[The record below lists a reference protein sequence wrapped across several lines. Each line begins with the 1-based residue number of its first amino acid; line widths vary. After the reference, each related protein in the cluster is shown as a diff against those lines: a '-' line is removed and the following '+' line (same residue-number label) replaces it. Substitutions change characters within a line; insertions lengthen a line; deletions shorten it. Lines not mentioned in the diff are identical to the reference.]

1 MSAKGLRMSTKRA
14 IEGYIFLLPWLIGF
28 TVFLGIPL
36 FQSLMM
42 SLSKVNANFQG
53 TFTGLANY
61 RELLLANAEFT
72 RQLVK
77 TIRNMALDVPV
88 ILVFSLLAA
97 ILVNQKLPG
106 RGFFRSVFFVPV
118 VITSGAVM
126 KYLFDANVGTNLIA
140 SGNLWA
146 WAKYLGPEFT
156 QNLQELLN
164 RISLVLW
171 HSGVQ
176 ILIFLAGLQSI
187 APSLYEASRVDGA
200 NDWEIFWK
208 ITLPMISPM
217 ILLNAIYSIVDS
229 FHDTSFN
236 GIIPMMQN
244 TMFRDLAPGLASA
257 MGWLY
262 FLTVLLVLG
271 VVFLISRRSVYYGGE
286 R

>member
-1 MSAKGLRMSTKRA
+1 VSAKGLRMSTKRA

>member
-1 MSAKGLRMSTKRA
+1 MSTKRA

>member
-1 MSAKGLRMSTKRA
+1 MMKMSTKRA
-14 IEGYIFLLPWLIGF
+14 IEGYLFLAPWLIGF

-36 FQSLMM
+36 FQSLIMAF
-42 SLSKVNANFQG
+42 STVSKDL
-53 TFTGLANY
+53 TTSSFTGLANF

-72 RQLVK
+72 RVLAK
-77 TIRNMALDVPV
+77 TTRNMALDVPV

-126 KYLFDANVGTNLIA
+126 KYLFDADVGSYLIT
-140 SGNLWA
+140 SGNIWSWA
-146 WAKYLGPEFT
+146 RYLGPEFT
-156 QNLQELLN
+156 ENLQELLN

-187 APSLYEASRVDGA
+187 PPSLYEAARVDGA
-200 NDWEIFWK
+200 SDWEIFWK

-217 ILLNAIYSIVDS
+217 VLLNAIYSIVDT

-236 GIIPMMQN
+236 GVIEMMIN
-244 TMFRDLAPGLASA
+244 TMFRDLAPGLAAA
-257 MGWLY
+257 MGWIY
-262 FLTVLLVLG
+262 FALVMTILGLVILLT
-271 VVFLISRRSVYYGGE
+271 RRMVYYAGE